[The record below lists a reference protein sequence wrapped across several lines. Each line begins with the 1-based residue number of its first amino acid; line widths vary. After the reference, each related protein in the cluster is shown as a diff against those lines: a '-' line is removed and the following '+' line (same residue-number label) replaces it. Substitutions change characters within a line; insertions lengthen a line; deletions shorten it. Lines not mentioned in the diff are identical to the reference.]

1 MGKKPV
7 DQKSKLPGADGVA
20 DTDIDLEADADEDT
34 DSDDDDED
42 SDDDSEDDDDADEDD
57 DTDGSD
63 VAALVAQGIQAAMPA
78 LMQGVTS
85 EIDRRINSA
94 ISKTTRKGGTVQ
106 PSAGGGSTVT
116 TSQDLVRGARMSFRE
131 YLPGEIK
138 LLSNEERKLA
148 TDYANGLLAQAAAKG
163 FDDDDATGREVAEKT
178 AAFLKSSRKLY
189 TERTKKALERS
200 GALKPQTGGQSGG
213 TGGTTDTKNA
223 AEAALARR
231 QRLGLPVPTA
241 ATK

>member
-7 DQKSKLPGADGVA
+7 DQQSKLPGADADA

-34 DSDDDDED
+34 DDADDDDSDDDSDDDDDDED
-42 SDDDSEDDDDADEDD
+42 DSN
-57 DTDGSD
+57 GSSSD
-63 VAALVAQGIQAAMPA
+63 VAALVTKGIQAAMPA

-106 PSAGGGSTVT
+106 PPAGGGSTVT
-116 TSQDLVRGARMSFRE
+116 TSPELVRGARISFRE

-138 LLSNEERKLA
+138 LLSNEERKIA
-148 TDYANGLLAQAAAKG
+148 SDYANGLLAAAAAKG
-163 FDDDDATGREVAEKT
+163 FDDDDATGRDIAEKT

-189 TERTKKALERS
+189 SERTKKALERS
-200 GALKPQTGGQSGG
+200 GALKPQSGGQSGG
-213 TGGTTDTKNA
+213 TGGGTTDTKNA

-231 QRLGLPVPTA
+231 QRLGLRVPEV
-241 ATK
+241 TK